1 MPRFSIHH
9 ITKYTYEGPVRDSAN
24 QIVLFPIKDE
34 LQEVLNQTLSITDDP
49 PVDIYKDYYGNEV
62 GSFTHAEPH
71 TALIIDSR
79 LEVMTKP
86 RPALVDDN
94 PAAQQ
99 WDYLQQLRWQ
109 VPGRTG
115 GSLSEG
121 QTLDFSGKRDT
132 FSRDTF
138 DGYFI
143 DFLLQEKFAC
153 LPAVLEDAQ
162 LQDMVSQTPLQATT
176 QLTAYI
182 YDHFKYI
189 KGITTVET
197 TLDEVWNLKAGVC
210 QDFAHFLLVLLRQ
223 INIPARYVSGY
234 ICPNKNGMR
243 GEGATHAWVEA
254 FIPGNGWVGFDPTNN
269 CVTDDL
275 HVRLAVGRNFS
286 DCSPVKGT
294 YKGAAGQTLEVGV
307 SVSYE
312 GGRTTDDTAT
322 VLTPQPAARNGK
334 DAAEQNSYRRY
345 MEMMQQQ

>member
-1 MPRFSIHH
+1 MPRFNIHH

-34 LQEVLNQTLSITDDP
+34 FQDVLKQVLSISGDP
-49 PVDIYKDYYGNEV
+49 AVDVYKDYYGNEI
-62 GSFTHAEPH
+62 GTFTHAESH
-71 TALIIDSR
+71 TSLVIDSR
-79 LEVMTKP
+79 VEVVTKQ
-86 RPALVDDN
+86 RPPLVDDN
-94 PAAQQ
+94 PAEQQ

-109 VPGRTG
+109 VP
-115 GSLSEG
+115 
-121 QTLDFSGKRDT
+121 
-132 FSRDTF
+132 
-138 DGYFI
+138 YI
-143 DFLLQEKFAC
+143 DFLLQEKFTSLAE
-153 LPAVLEDAQ
+153 VQQDAK
-162 LQDMVSQTPLQATT
+162 LQEMLLLTPLQAAQELKT
-176 QLTAYI
+176 YV

-189 KGITTVET
+189 KGITSVET
-197 TLDEVWNLKAGVC
+197 TLDEIWKLRAGVC

-234 ICPNKNGMR
+234 ICPNQNGMR
-243 GEGATHAWVEA
+243 GEGATHAWIEA

-269 CVTDDL
+269 CVADDL

-312 GGRTTDDTAT
+312 SGRTTDDTAT
-322 VLTPQPAARNGK
+322 VLTPQPAAPNGNGS
-334 DAAEQNSYRRY
+334 AEQNSYRRY